1 MLTFSFI
8 DVPGSVFVR
17 YGVLMKSLSEGESR
31 MGSHYDVG
39 DKMQCVG
46 LYCFVSWG

>member
-1 MLTFSFI
+1 VLTFSCI

-17 YGVLMKSLSEGESR
+17 YGVLMKSLGEGESR
-31 MGSHYDVG
+31 IGSHYDVG

>member
-1 MLTFSFI
+1 MLTCSFI

-17 YGVLMKSLSEGESR
+17 YGVLMRSLSEGESR
-31 MGSHYDVG
+31 IGSHYDVG
-39 DKMQCVG
+39 DKRQCVG